1 MKMKHVNLVKHT
13 SDSLREKVPSEMDVA
28 LPHKLL
34 TLLPP
39 FTERLRVIW
48 LNMTIFIWAS
58 LQKRGLGNRRTGL
71 DTLQTAMTT
80 RALVVLRM
88 NDSAIF

>member
-1 MKMKHVNLVKHT
+1 
-13 SDSLREKVPSEMDVA
+13 MDVA

-39 FTERLRVIW
+39 FTERLSVIW
-48 LNMTIFIWAS
+48 LYYMTIFIRA
-58 LQKRGLGNRRTGL
+58 LQQKGGLGNRWTGL

-88 NDSAIF
+88 NDSTIF